1 MSGAAPVPRRV
12 TLLVPGALA
21 TRTGGYGYDRDV
33 LAGLRDFGW
42 TTDVRELDAS
52 FPFPTPAAREGAA
65 RALSALPDGALVIA
79 DGLGF
84 GALPEEAAREARRLR
99 IIALV
104 HHPLAEE
111 TGLDDETRTRLQTS
125 ERRALTAARLVVV
138 TSPATGRRM
147 PSYGV
152 PRDRVR
158 VIVPGT
164 PHRPVAKGTGHPV
177 ALLCIATLIQRKGH
191 RVLLDAVSTLR
202 DLPWQLTC
210 YGSHTLQRVTADGLV
225 AHGTWLGLDD
235 RIRWAGEA
243 DEATLSTAYDAADV
257 FVLPTLH
264 EGYGMVVAEAVA
276 CGLPVVSTRVG
287 GIPDLVGDDSGI
299 LVEPGDST
307 ALAAAL
313 RIVVG
318 DAAARVRLTAG
329 ARARRE
335 TLTRWP
341 DAIHRWDGVLREA
354 SR

>member
-1 MSGAAPVPRRV
+1 MTESPAARRV
-12 TLLVPGALA
+12 TLLVPGSLA

-33 LAGLRDFGW
+33 LAGLRGLGW
-42 TTDVRELDAS
+42 TTDVRELDGS
-52 FPFPTPAAREGAA
+52 FPFPTPAAREDAV
-65 RALSALPDGALVIA
+65 RALAALPDDALVIA

-84 GALPEEAAREARRLR
+84 GALPDEAAREARRLR
-99 IIALV
+99 LIALV

-111 TGLDDETRTRLQTS
+111 TGLDLETSQRLKES
-125 ERRALTAARLVVV
+125 ERRALKAARLVVV

-152 PRDRVR
+152 DGDRVR

-164 PHRPVAKGTGHPV
+164 PNRPVAKGTGHHV
-177 ALLCIATLIQRKGH
+177 ALLCIATLIERKGH
-191 RVLLDAVSTLR
+191 HVLLDALATLR

-210 YGSHTLQRVTADGLV
+210 YGSHTLQRVSADGIV
-225 AHGTWLGLDD
+225 AHGRSLGLDD

-243 DEATLSTAYDAADV
+243 DEATLWAAYDAADV

-287 GIPDLVGDDSGI
+287 GIPDLVSEDSGI
-299 LVEPGDST
+299 LVEPGDAA

-313 RIVVG
+313 RVVVG
-318 DAAARVRLTAG
+318 DPAARARLRAG
-329 ARARRE
+329 ARERRE

-341 DAIHRWDGVLREA
+341 DAIHRWDSVLREA
-354 SR
+354 